1 YEFAVRLFG
10 NLKKVVQDP
19 DPLFNAGLGAVK
31 ETLSKSVLF
40 AIRILGPGL
49 LFRQAQKFNDRFNR
63 TKQLVLVEL
72 GHDFA
77 LLQANYYPGFDA
89 SKDICNW
96 LRGMYTGVLRLAGFK
111 EVKVY
116 ELKCRAQGD
125 EYCLFRLTWK
135 KESLLALILKGIV
148 KKSLKWAVGDLVA
161 EYEASVHERDKLIEK
176 LTESEQRYRSV
187 FENTAT
193 PTIIVEEDL
202 TISMANVEFEKLSGY
217 TKNQIEGS
225 LTLSTFLPK
234 EAIEIV
240 LKPDADDTTANDDLA
255 KREFQFTDKH
265 GSHRDVLIKVGLIP
279 GTKKYVCSFVDIT
292 SRKRMEN
299 ALRKSEEKHRTII
312 KSIEEGYF
320 ETDLSGRF
328 TFANDALCRI
338 FGKKRSELIG
348 MSYKRF
354 VTPKTA
360 KAIYNT
366 FNKVYKT
373 NKPVK
378 VAEYEFFRDDGT
390 KLIIGLSASLIKD
403 QTEKPIGF
411 RGMLRD
417 VTEREK
423 AKEEKRK
430 LEARLEQAKRMEA
443 IGTLAGGVAHDLN
456 NILSGVVS
464 YPELLLMQLPP
475 DHPMRKPL
483 TTIQQTGEKAATIVQ
498 DLLTLARRGVA
509 VNEVLNLNKII
520 SNYLESPEFEKLKV
534 HHPLVEVITRLE
546 RGLLNIKGS
555 PVHLSKTVMN
565 LVSNAA
571 EAMPDGGTIVIST
584 ENRYLEKP
592 IAGTDVRE
600 GEYVVLTVSDT
611 GVGMTAEEKERIF
624 EPFYTKKIM
633 GRSGTG
639 LGMAVVWGT
648 IQDHNGYIQV
658 ESTKGKGST
667 FTLYFPAT
675 REEIAE
681 KEKHLPIEDYM
692 GQGETVLVVDDV
704 KEQREIAAEILKR
717 LNYRV
722 TTVSSGEEAVSY
734 MKNHTSDVVLLDMI
748 MEPGM
753 DGLETYKKILEFRPE
768 QRAVIVSGFSESDR
782 VKEAQRLGAG
792 PYVRK
797 PYSLENIG
805 VALRET
811 LKKSHHKPNS

>member
-1 YEFAVRLFG
+1 MLVDPKYHNEPYQGNARRSTKPLNAPKHERKQPMPKEVNCNNFRGLIPYLRKNYGEEGVQKIIGEFIGSSEYLIADKYAPSKALPIKEEHLMDSAYWVSSDFSVRLIG
-10 NLKKVVQDP
+10 NLRKVIKDP
-19 DPLFNAGLGAVK
+19 DPIFVAAQGAVK
-31 ETLSKSVLF
+31 ESLSKSVF
-40 AIRILGPGL
+40 FIGRILGL
-49 LFRQAQKFNDRFNR
+49 KKMFAQAQKLNARFNR
-63 TKQLVLVEL
+63 TKKLVITEV
-72 GHDFA
+72 GDDFA
-77 LLQANYYPGFDA
+77 VLQMRYLPGFEA
-89 SKDICNW
+89 SKDICDW
-96 LRGMYTGVLRLAGFK
+96 HRGLYTGVAKQAGFK
-111 EVKVY
+111 DVKIV
-116 ELKCRAQGD
+116 ETHCRAEGD
-125 EYCLFRLTWK
+125 EYCVFKITWK
-135 KESLLALILKGIV
+135 KENLFAALLKSIV
-148 KKSLKWAVGDLVA
+148 KRSLKWAVGNLVA
-161 EYEASVHERDKLIEK
+161 EYEESVRDRDRLIEK
-176 LTESEQRYRSV
+176 LTESEERYRSV

-234 EAIEIV
+234 EAIKIV
-240 LKPDADDTTANDDLA
+240 LKPDADGTTANDDLA

-534 HHPLVEVITRLE
+534 YHPLVEVITRLE

-565 LVSNAA
+565 LISNAA

-611 GVGMTAEEKERIF
+611 GVGMTRFIRRRSWEGV
-624 EPFYTKKIM
+624 EPA
-633 GRSGTG
+633 
-639 LGMAVVWGT
+639 LGW
-648 IQDHNGYIQV
+648 
-658 ESTKGKGST
+658 
-667 FTLYFPAT
+667 P
-675 REEIAE
+675 
-681 KEKHLPIEDYM
+681 
-692 GQGETVLVVDDV
+692 
-704 KEQREIAAEILKR
+704 
-717 LNYRV
+717 
-722 TTVSSGEEAVSY
+722 
-734 MKNHTSDVVLLDMI
+734 
-748 MEPGM
+748 
-753 DGLETYKKILEFRPE
+753 
-768 QRAVIVSGFSESDR
+768 
-782 VKEAQRLGAG
+782 
-792 PYVRK
+792 
-797 PYSLENIG
+797 
-805 VALRET
+805 
-811 LKKSHHKPNS
+811 